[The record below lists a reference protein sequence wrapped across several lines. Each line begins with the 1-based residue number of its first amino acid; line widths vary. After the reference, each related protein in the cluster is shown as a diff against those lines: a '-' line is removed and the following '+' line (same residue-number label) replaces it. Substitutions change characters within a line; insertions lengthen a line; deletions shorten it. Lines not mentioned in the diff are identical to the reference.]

1 MCLLARH
8 PLCSLL
14 MGRSQKLTGDPTKAR
29 PHEAG
34 ASVIVVQTLAHNR
47 LGAISY
53 SWPRQWVFHAR
64 AAQAAFEELTALHQ
78 RLVEFPVHEPTA
90 MRSILDMDYLEAVY
104 RAGAQMAIEAILTLQ
119 HLCEEIERGV
129 KVQLQEPT
137 LDGRLREALQNAG
150 MTPPPQRAGHA
161 KFVELEAI
169 RDAIEH
175 PKMENV
181 YNGQPGQWDRVP
193 LAWILSERGLAAF
206 QGWDLFLGSIAD
218 DWEECR
224 NQFAGPAELTVER
237 GVHSQ
242 LQFKKP
248 PK

>member
-14 MGRSQKLTGDPTKAR
+14 MGRTQKLTGDPTKAR

-64 AAQAAFEELTALHQ
+64 AAQAAFGELTALHQ

-104 RAGAQMAIEAILTLQ
+104 RAGAQMVIEAILTLQ

-137 LDGRLREALQNAG
+137 LDGSLREALQNAG
-150 MTPPPQRAGHA
+150 MTPPPQRRGTPSSLNLKLFVMPSSTPRWRTSTTDSPDSGTACHLPGFSRNVGWQHSRDGISSLDRSQTTGKSAGTSS
-161 KFVELEAI
+161 L
-169 RDAIEH
+169 
-175 PKMENV
+175 
-181 YNGQPGQWDRVP
+181 GQ
-193 LAWILSERGLAAF
+193 LS
-206 QGWDLFLGSIAD
+206 
-218 DWEECR
+218 
-224 NQFAGPAELTVER
+224 
-237 GVHSQ
+237 
-242 LQFKKP
+242 
-248 PK
+248 